1 MGFAEPGFQ
10 QGGPTAP
17 KLCGLAPTVLKR
29 VLDER
34 KRCRRRRQAPG
45 GGQAPRAGTH
55 VGVSADPGPPGQ
67 QPYGGGE

>member
-29 VLDER
+29 VLDE
-34 KRCRRRRQAPG
+34 QAVQTQTSG
-45 GGQAPRAGTH
+45 AGWRAGTTRR
-55 VGVSADPGPPGQ
+55 DPR
-67 QPYGGGE
+67 GGLS